1 MRFSGN
7 EKGATMVEVIMTL
20 GVIGAF
26 GVSIAT
32 LVTSMYDRYRVSRV
46 GGQIEELKKTI
57 NNRYVADGQYTNASI
72 TTLIDEELAPK
83 DMINGKKLYHSYKG
97 EVTLKGGADSYELT
111 FSDLP
116 QKICIELG
124 IMNWTVDNSSDLVS
138 LNINGKDFKWPWVAG
153 SSYKLPAQ
161 MPEVSA
167 SCKTGDTNVIKW
179 TFQ

>member
-1 MRFSGN
+1 MKFSGN

-116 QKICIELG
+116 QKICLELG

>member
-1 MRFSGN
+1 MRFCGN

-72 TTLIDEELAPK
+72 ATLIDEELAPK
-83 DMINGKKLYHSYKG
+83 DMVNGKKLYHSYKG
-97 EVTLKGGADSYELT
+97 EVTLKGGADSYEIT
-111 FSDLP
+111 FADIP

-153 SSYKLPAQ
+153 TSYNLPAQ

-167 SCKTGDTNVIKW
+167 SCKEGDENIIKW

>member
-1 MRFSGN
+1 MKFGGN

-20 GVIGAF
+20 GIIGAF
-26 GVSIAT
+26 GVSIAA

-57 NNRYVADGQYTNASI
+57 NNRYVADGQYTKASI
-72 TTLIDEELAPK
+72 STLIDEGLPPK
-83 DMINGKKLYHSYKG
+83 DMINGKKLYHAYKG
-97 EVTLKGGADSYELT
+97 EVTLKGSADSYEIT
-111 FSDLP
+111 FADLP

-138 LNINGKDFKWPWVAG
+138 LNINNKNFEWPWVAG
-153 SSYKLPAQ
+153 ASNKLPAQ
-161 MPEVSA
+161 MADVSTA
-167 SCKTGDTNVIKW
+167 CKTGDANVIKW